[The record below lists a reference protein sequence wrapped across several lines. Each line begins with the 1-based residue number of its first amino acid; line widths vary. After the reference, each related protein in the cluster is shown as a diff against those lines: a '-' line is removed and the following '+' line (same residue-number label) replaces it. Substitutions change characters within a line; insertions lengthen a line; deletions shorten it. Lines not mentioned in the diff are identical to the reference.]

1 MDSRPVIRIEKT
13 FRMKKIT
20 KILWVTLLFSSLLTI
35 STSATAKFPR
45 FKVLAFYSTKVES
58 DHVKF
63 AFDAIRF
70 FKDLT
75 SGDGFALDTTSDMD
89 DLNTARLKDYSVIMM
104 LNDFPHSPNQRE
116 AFQQYME
123 NGGGWFGFH
132 VAAYNDESTQ
142 WPWLLKFL
150 GGGIFYRNN
159 WPPMPAKL
167 VIDDKFHTVTK
178 GLPETFISP
187 INEWYQWKPSPREN
201 KDIKVLVTLSPDN
214 YPFGLKDIVPDG
226 DFPVVW
232 TNTKYRMIYMN
243 MGHGSHIFSDATQNM
258 LIISGLR
265 WVVAT
270 EKKRNVFKN

>member
-1 MDSRPVIRIEKT
+1 M
-13 FRMKKIT
+13 
-20 KILWVTLLFSSLLTI
+20 LFSLLLTLCI
-35 STSATAKFPR
+35 SATAKFPR
-45 FKVLAFYSTKVES
+45 FKVLAFYSTSVES
-58 DHVKF
+58 DHIKF
-63 AFDAIRF
+63 ALDAVHF

-75 SGDGFALDTTSDMD
+75 SGDGFVLDTTSDMD
-89 DLNTARLKDYSVIMM
+89 DLKTARLKDYSVVMM
-104 LNDFPHSPNQRE
+104 LNDFPHSQKQRE

-132 VAAYNDESTQ
+132 VAAYNDQSTQ

-150 GGGIFYRNN
+150 GGGVFYRNN

-167 VIDDKFHTVTK
+167 IIDDNLHAVTK
-178 GLPETFISP
+178 GLPLTYISP
-187 INEWYQWKPSPREN
+187 LNEWYQWKPSPREN
-201 KDIKVLVTLSPDN
+201 KDVKVLVTLSPDN
-214 YPFGLKDIVPDG
+214 YPLGLKDIVPDG

-243 MGHGSHIFSDATQNM
+243 MGHGGHIFSDATQNM

-270 EKKRNVFKN
+270 DKKGDVFKK